1 MKRLAH
7 AVAVSLIVTTPALA
21 ALGSGDTAPDFTAQA
36 ALDGKTI
43 AYSLAEARKQGP
55 VVVYFYPAA
64 FTPGCNVEAHE
75 FSQNI
80 DKFKA
85 AGASVIGVSLDSI
98 TRLTAFSTDPKYCAG
113 KLAVASDADG
123 KIAAA
128 FHLSAAPEE
137 KGYKDTRGVEV
148 GHGFDERTTFIVGTD
163 GKIVATIGGVD
174 PEKNVSK
181 SLTAV
186 TLLGAAH
193 KP

>member
-1 MKRLAH
+1 MKRLSQS
-7 AVAVSLIVTTPALA
+7 VVVSLILGAPAFA
-21 ALGSGDTAPDFTAQA
+21 ALGPGDIAPDFTAQA
-36 ALDGKTI
+36 ALDGKTFT
-43 AYSLAEARKQGP
+43 YSLAEARKQGP

-64 FTPGCNVEAHE
+64 FTPGCNIQAHE

-80 DKFKA
+80 GKFKA
-85 AGASVIGVSLDSI
+85 AGASVIGVSLDNI

-128 FHLSAAPEE
+128 FHLSADPEE
-137 KGYKDTRGVEV
+137 KGYKDTRGIEV

-163 GKIVATIGGVD
+163 GKIVTTIGGIEPD
-174 PEKNVSK
+174 KNVTR
-181 SLTAV
+181 SLSAIA
-186 TLLGAAH
+186 LLGPAH